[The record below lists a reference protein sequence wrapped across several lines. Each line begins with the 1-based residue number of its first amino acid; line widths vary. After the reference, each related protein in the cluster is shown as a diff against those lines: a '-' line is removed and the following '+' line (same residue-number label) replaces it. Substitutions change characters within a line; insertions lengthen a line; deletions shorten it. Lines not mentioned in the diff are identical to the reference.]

1 MRIIV
6 PPITR
11 PVYLTAYVAELV
23 NEDKTP
29 ITVYVWVNPPH
40 EMRNQLTNLL
50 AQTRELRARL
60 EKAKAG
66 EKDDLGAIGQEMVE
80 VSNGV
85 FSFYAAIWSKHSN
98 AATHWSFDDVRA
110 LAGNDTDPGLF
121 DWLTTRTWETINAY
135 QSGEKKV

>member
-11 PVYLTAYVAELV
+11 PISLTDYVAELV

-29 ITVYVWVNPPH
+29 VTVYVWVNPPR
-40 EMRNQLTNLL
+40 ELRNQLASLL
-50 AQTRELRARL
+50 AQTKELRARL
-60 EKAKAG
+60 EKAG
-66 EKDDLGAIGQEMVE
+66 GKDDLGAIGQEMVQ
-80 VSNGV
+80 VSDGI
-85 FSFYAAIWSKHSN
+85 FAFYAAIWSKHPN
-98 AATHWSFDDVRA
+98 TATHWALDDVRA